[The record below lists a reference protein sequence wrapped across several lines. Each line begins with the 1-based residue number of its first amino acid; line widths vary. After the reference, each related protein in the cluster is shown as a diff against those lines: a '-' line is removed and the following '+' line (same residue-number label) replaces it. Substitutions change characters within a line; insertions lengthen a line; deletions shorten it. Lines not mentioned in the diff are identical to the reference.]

1 MSELACD
8 TVAADS
14 TCVAHVVKV
23 TPTLVYLD
31 VASESGVAIGDR
43 FVVGREGPEEN
54 PFAMVAQVRVLGSF
68 EKFPTAEIV
77 PDSLGE
83 TSYQRVR
90 RRNDPA
96 TSSNYRLSIGIGYGA
111 SM

>member
-1 MSELACD
+1 M
-8 TVAADS
+8 AADS

-31 VASESGVAIGDR
+31 VAPESGVAIGDR
-43 FVVGREGPEEN
+43 FVVGREGTEEN

-68 EKFPTAEIV
+68 EKFPTAEAEIV